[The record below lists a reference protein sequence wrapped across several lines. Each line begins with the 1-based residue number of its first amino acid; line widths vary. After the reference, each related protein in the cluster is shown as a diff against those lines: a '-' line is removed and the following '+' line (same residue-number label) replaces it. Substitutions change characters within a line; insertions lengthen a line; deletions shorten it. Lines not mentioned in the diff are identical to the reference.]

1 MKIIKYT
8 LSILIILL
16 LFVFL
21 IVPMGIGFW
30 VQHSYQRVID
40 HIPTTPG
47 FSAEITQFD
56 RGWFDSKAT
65 ILLTSRG
72 KIKDTRYTMNMEI
85 EQGPLIVTK
94 AIGGST
100 HYLFALAKTV
110 TTSKG
115 INIKSI
121 AIWHFNNVIDAKLFS
136 KLAAI
141 KLSGT
146 SLSVKNLRGST
157 SFNRNKN
164 TLKARIKADSA
175 QLAMQTSISATPT
188 SLVNATGINYAGN
201 IHRIGL
207 INYGKQF
214 LQLDTLSIPA
224 DNKKTRVLNKVS
236 VISNISKK
244 NEETNIQMT
253 LIAQKI
259 ENSPFG
265 AKMLKVNFS
274 FNDLNTKALSEFLKT
289 MRQQKQSINN
299 RLRITELTKPTFSLL
314 RNGLSIK
321 LNQLYIGT
329 AQGPVEAIGTFNIPK
344 SKDNVGILQTIA
356 QISAGFHFQAPKQWL
371 LEQVTNLYATQKSKE
386 GIDALPQNKAIATIR
401 NWQAKNYLKS
411 SGNYY
416 VSTISFKNGKL
427 NINGT
432 IPNFHKPPKAQGSS
446 TQFNKLQS

>member
-1 MKIIKYT
+1 MKSLKYT

-30 VQHSYQRVID
+30 MQHSYQRIID

-47 FSAEITQFD
+47 FSAEITQFS

-65 ILLTSRG
+65 ILLTSHG
-72 KIKDTRYTMNMEI
+72 KAKDARYTINMEI

-94 AIGGST
+94 AIDGST
-100 HYLFALAKTV
+100 HYLFALAKTI
-110 TTSKG
+110 TTSED

-121 AIWHFNNVIDAKLFS
+121 AIWHFNNVVDSKIFS
-136 KLAAI
+136 KLASI
-141 KLSGT
+141 KVANT
-146 SLSVKNLRGST
+146 SFSVKNLRGST
-157 SFNRNKN
+157 SFNRNKKS
-164 TLKARIKADSA
+164 LKARIKAGSA
-175 QLAMQTSISATPT
+175 QLAMQTSISTTPT
-188 SLVNATGINYAGN
+188 SLLSATGINYAGN

-207 INYGKQF
+207 INYGKQL

-224 DNKKTRVLNKVS
+224 NNKKICLLNNIS
-236 VISNISKK
+236 VKSNISKK
-244 NEETNIQMT
+244 DGATSIQMT

-259 ENSPFG
+259 KNSQFG
-265 AKMLKVNFS
+265 AKMLKANFS

-289 MRQQKQSINN
+289 IRQQKLSTNN
-299 RLRITELTKPTFSLL
+299 KLRITKPTLSLL

-321 LNQLYIGT
+321 LNQLNVGT
-329 AQGPVEAIGTFNIPK
+329 AQGTVEATGTFNVPK
-344 SKDNVGILQTIA
+344 RKENMGILQTIA
-356 QISAGFHFQAPKQWL
+356 QITAGFHFQAPKQWL
-371 LEQVTNLYATQKSKE
+371 LEQVTNFYATQKSKQKNE
-386 GIDALPQNKAIATIR
+386 ALPQNKATTTIR

-432 IPNFHKPPKAQGSS
+432 IPNFHKPQKTQGSS
-446 TQFNKLQS
+446 TQFNKLQR